1 MNDKVI
7 TLPDADD
14 MLHRLIEVDD
24 INHLQERFYPLLLR
38 NAGEEKVATGVV
50 MMITLAIHDYSE
62 GMPSMIQGLMFMN
75 MENYLKALI
84 DDEEVLQEAIEFFEE
99 VKSMT

>member
-62 GMPSMIQGLMFMN
+62 GMPPMIQGLMSMN

-84 DDEEVLQEAIEFFEE
+84 DDEEVLQEAIEFFQE

>member
-14 MLHRLIEVDD
+14 MLRRLIEVDD

-62 GMPSMIQGLMFMN
+62 GMPPMIQGLMFMN

-84 DDEEVLQEAIEFFEE
+84 DDEEVLQEAIEFFEKA
-99 VKSMT
+99 KSKT